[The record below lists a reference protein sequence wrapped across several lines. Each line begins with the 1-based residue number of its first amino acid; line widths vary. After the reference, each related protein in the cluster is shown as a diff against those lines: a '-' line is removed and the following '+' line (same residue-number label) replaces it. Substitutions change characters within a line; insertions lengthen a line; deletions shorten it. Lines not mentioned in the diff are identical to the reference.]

1 MADYHSAPPLLH
13 LQPMFLS
20 SPSLIRPFFFLSFF
34 FLLLGNL
41 SLSISFVS
49 WSFFDRRQSLCY
61 VCFLYNSLYLHVCIG
76 LSFLKKPISGLV
88 RFWAFWARLL
98 MIITRLSCLWIL
110 KVKLVIGSPKTGT
123 SRSNRCR

>member
-76 LSFLKKPISGLV
+76 LFFFKKTRFGFGAILSFLSSIVDDNYSIKLFMDIKGETRDWKPENGNL
-88 RFWAFWARLL
+88 
-98 MIITRLSCLWIL
+98 
-110 KVKLVIGSPKTGT
+110 
-123 SRSNRCR
+123 